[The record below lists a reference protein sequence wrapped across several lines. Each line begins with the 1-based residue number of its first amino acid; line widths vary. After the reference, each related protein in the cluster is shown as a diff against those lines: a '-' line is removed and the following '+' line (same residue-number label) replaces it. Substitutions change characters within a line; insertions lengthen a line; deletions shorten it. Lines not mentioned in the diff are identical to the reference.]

1 MTRIVYYSSHSQ
13 NTHRFVERLGI
24 PACRI
29 PVSPQDG
36 VPQAAEP
43 YVLITPTYA
52 DDAGK
57 GAVPKQVVRFL
68 NDPQNRELLQGVIAA
83 GNRNFGQFYAYA
95 GPVIAQKCNVPLLY
109 RFELSG
115 TEEDINNVQQ
125 GIEKL
130 WQSLN
135 LTTLSREKNL

>member
-1 MTRIVYYSSHSQ
+1 MVRIIYYSSHSQ

-24 PACRI
+24 PAIRI

-36 VPQAAEP
+36 VPAAEEP
-43 YVLITPTYA
+43 FVLITPTYA
-52 DDAGK
+52 DDEGK
-57 GAVPKQVVRFL
+57 GAVPKQVIRFL
-68 NDPQNRELLQGVIAA
+68 NDAQNRALMRGVIAS
-83 GNRNFGQFYAYA
+83 GNRNFGQFYAHA

-115 TEEDINNVQQ
+115 TEEDIHNVQQ

-135 LTTLSREKNL
+135 LATPPREKSL

>member
-1 MTRIVYYSSHSQ
+1 MTRIIYYSSHSQ

-24 PACRI
+24 PASRI

-36 VPQAAEP
+36 VPQATEP
-43 YVLITPTYA
+43 FVLITPTYA
-52 DDAGK
+52 DDEGR
-57 GAVPKQVVRFL
+57 GAVPKQVIRFL
-68 NDPQNRELLQGVIAA
+68 NDAQNRELLQGVIAG
-83 GNRNFGQFYAYA
+83 GNRNFGRFFGYA
-95 GPVIAQKCNVPLLY
+95 GPVIAKKCNVPLLY

-135 LTTLSREKNL
+135 LATPRCEKSL

>member
-1 MTRIVYYSSHSQ
+1 MARVVYYSSHSQ
-13 NTHRFVERLGI
+13 NTHRFVERLGM
-24 PACRI
+24 PALRI

-36 VPQAAEP
+36 MPAADEP

-52 DDAGK
+52 DDAGR
-57 GAVPKQVVRFL
+57 GAVPKQVIRFL
-68 NDPQNRELLQGVIAA
+68 NDAHNRSLLKGVIAS

-95 GPVIAQKCNVPLLY
+95 GPVIAQKCGVPLLY

-115 TEEDINNVQQ
+115 TQEDINNVRN

-130 WQSLN
+130 WQSSN
-135 LTTLSREKNL
+135 WTPQPQEKRL